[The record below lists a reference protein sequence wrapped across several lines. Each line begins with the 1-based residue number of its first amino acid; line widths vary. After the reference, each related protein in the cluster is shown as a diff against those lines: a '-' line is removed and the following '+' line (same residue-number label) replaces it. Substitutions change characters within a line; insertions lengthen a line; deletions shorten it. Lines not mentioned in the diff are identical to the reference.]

1 MYISLYREGSRH
13 SREKTLRS
21 GVVYKH
27 KTKDLLHEPTKAV
40 SRSVFCFERV
50 CFIIRCF
57 AVYFVFLL
65 TDGKRHAKQINS
77 LIWPDFGG
85 VPLILDEYILP
96 AHANGNNLRVFP
108 EIFGK
113 LAEPFRAVAKWD
125 KFPVPVFAYFPES
138 VVIVKKDC
146 FITIGKHL
154 RQSFKTA

>member
-1 MYISLYREGSRH
+1 MFLERGKSDNVAPIRKKAGMYISLYREGSRH

-65 TDGKRHAKQINS
+65 TDGKRHAKHINS
-77 LIWPDFGG
+77 LIWPNFG
-85 VPLILDEYILP
+85 VFLSIL
-96 AHANGNNLRVFP
+96 G
-108 EIFGK
+108 
-113 LAEPFRAVAKWD
+113 
-125 KFPVPVFAYFPES
+125 
-138 VVIVKKDC
+138 
-146 FITIGKHL
+146 
-154 RQSFKTA
+154 

>member
-1 MYISLYREGSRH
+1 M
-13 SREKTLRS
+13 RS

-65 TDGKRHAKQINS
+65 TDGKRHAKHINS
-77 LIWPDFGG
+77 LIWP
-85 VPLILDEYILP
+85 
-96 AHANGNNLRVFP
+96 NGNDLRVFP

-113 LAEPFRAVAKWD
+113 LAEPFRAIAKWD

-154 RQSFKTA
+154 RQRFKTA

>member
-1 MYISLYREGSRH
+1 MF
-13 SREKTLRS
+13 LRRGKS
-21 GVVYKH
+21 DNAPPNKY

-40 SRSVFCFERV
+40 SRSIFYFERV
-50 CFIIRCF
+50 CFISRCF

-65 TDGKRHAKQINS
+65 IDRKRHVKHINS
-77 LIWPDFGG
+77 LIWPNFGG
-85 VPLILDEYILP
+85 FPAILYEDIRP
-96 AHANGNNLRVFP
+96 AHANSDDLRVFP

-113 LAEPFRAVAKWD
+113 PAEPFRAVSKWD